1 MFRPISRDWHASK
14 EAFHQLAGKRLA
26 YAVLAVALAYA
37 VYAFVLFPSSIA
49 RVRLGLDL
57 TVGGVTRSASNIV
70 ELRSRAG
77 FGLAGL
83 HGPARPVL
91 RGEAVPLALGR
102 HAMLVLLLSPIDPAT
117 PADWPIRQ
125 IVAAAGGDP
134 HAPLENAIAWLGRQS
149 GRFDV
154 LGAKAAFGGESRP
167 LHPDMIF
174 LPDRRVPLVGA
185 DGARAWRPVDV
196 DATDAVLGT
205 EGARI
210 TVWVE
215 PVSRF
220 HPISRGDLVISLPWF
235 NRYWLKHWGTEPP
248 ADGLNPAS
256 LKVD

>member
-14 EAFHQLAGKRLA
+14 EAFRELRGRRVA
-26 YAVLAVALAYA
+26 YAALAASLAYA
-37 VYAFVLFPSSIA
+37 VYAFVLFPTTVA

-83 HGPARPVL
+83 AGPTRPVL

-102 HAMLVLLLSPIDPAT
+102 HAILVLLLSPVDPTT
-117 PADWPIRQ
+117 PADWPLRQ

-134 HAPLENAIAWLGRQS
+134 HAPLDNAIAWLGRQS
-149 GRFDV
+149 GRFD
-154 LGAKAAFGGESRP
+154 LMRSTAEYGGESRP

-185 DGARAWRPVDV
+185 VGARDWRPVDAEAP
-196 DATDAVLGT
+196 DSVLGT
-205 EGARI
+205 DCARI
-210 TVWVE
+210 TVWIE

-220 HPISRGDLVISLPWF
+220 RPISRGDLAISLPWF
-235 NRYWLKHWGTEPP
+235 NRYWLKHWGPEPP